1 MPHQIRLEPLSKL
14 PMQRIEEMMG
24 WVPIFFISFKLIVLG
39 TLIFFCIKSHYDREK
54 QEQEEERERQN
65 RINAS

>member
-1 MPHQIRLEPLSKL
+1 
-14 PMQRIEEMMG
+14 MQRIEEIME
-24 WVPIFFISFKLIVLG
+24 WVPVFFISFKLLVLG